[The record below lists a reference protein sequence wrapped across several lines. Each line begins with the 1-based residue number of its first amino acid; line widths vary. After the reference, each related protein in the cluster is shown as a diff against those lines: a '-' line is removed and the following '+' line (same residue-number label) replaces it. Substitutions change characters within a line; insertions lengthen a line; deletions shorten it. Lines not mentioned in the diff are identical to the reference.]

1 MLAIFWLRPGRAAEG
16 VTSLGSPPSPKM
28 LAIILRSVDDDTKL
42 RVEEADAAAEVV
54 RGTKAKVAVEEA
66 AARTPSKTGREEK
79 IF

>member
-1 MLAIFWLRPGRAAEG
+1 M
-16 VTSLGSPPSPKM
+16 
-28 LAIILRSVDDDTKL
+28 LRSVDDDTKL

-79 IF
+79 IFMVRYFSIVDTRFS